1 MARLLMVAV
10 ALVGS
15 VLADDSS
22 YAAPTGS
29 YGAPAG
35 YAAPSAPADNYGVPT
50 YGEPSG
56 YGPPA
61 DAGGDGFNLD
71 KILELLP
78 FFLAVFAAIIV
89 AQLLAPLIGVLFSA
103 KVGLLA
109 PLAGAK
115 LDLINAV
122 LGPFGLAICNIGP
135 PLTVAGNA
143 GRSNDASGFSLNP
156 ELVDLITGKLYQ
168 AIESYSN

>member
-1 MARLLMVAV
+1 M
-10 ALVGS
+10 G
-15 VLADDSS
+15 
-22 YAAPTGS
+22 
-29 YGAPAG
+29 
-35 YAAPSAPADNYGVPT
+35 NYGVPT

-103 KVGLLA
+103 
-109 PLAGAK
+109 
-115 LDLINAV
+115 V